1 MINIVKLIQECT
13 SSLGTRVSIEFN
25 DATEC
30 SQMIRIT
37 FKWCVGTQYH
47 DLSRIYTHQMME
59 DVICGVTQIIIDD
72 FIRHTSGDAK

>member
-25 DATEC
+25 DSAEC
-30 SQMIRIT
+30 SQMICIT
-37 FKWCVGTQYH
+37 FKWCIGIQYH
-47 DLSRIYTHQMME
+47 ELSRIYSHQMME
-59 DVICGVTQIIIDD
+59 DVTDVTQFIIDD